1 VVVGPHHAYR
11 KHHVDSSRL
20 PDAPPASPV
29 PNDTQ
34 RPLAHQRNA
43 VSIGLFIASLIST
56 ILSGL
61 FLIIAIV
68 GPRYGFII
76 SNRGSFSPSSAA
88 LLTAFLAKIIELTF
102 VMTFLSFLGQILS
115 RRAFR
120 LSGINLANLA
130 MRSWILQPGSLLT
143 HWATVKVAGVS
154 ALGVLSL
161 VATALSL
168 LYTTATGALDELP
181 YLAFFLG

>member
-1 VVVGPHHAYR
+1 VVVGPHYAYR
-11 KHHVDSSRL
+11 KHRVDSSRL
-20 PDAPPASPV
+20 LDAPPVSPV
-29 PNDTQ
+29 PDGNL
-34 RPLAHQRNA
+34 RSLAHQRNA

-61 FLIIAIV
+61 FLVIAIV
-68 GPRYGFII
+68 RPRYGSII

-115 RRAFR
+115 RRALR

-130 MRSWILQPGSLLT
+130 MRSWILQLGSLLT
-143 HWATVKVAGVS
+143 HWATVKVAGIS